1 MKCVVLEEK
10 KGIKDKESH
19 HYMSHHLPQWG
30 SFIGEG
36 PRSLNAKFTHFS
48 RLFGEFGSKNICFE
62 VSSSILRKLFG
73 RSAEVCD
80 RRVARSGFDTGA
92 RIALSS
98 FQKHLCLTRNFSSFW
113 ITRDICFANWV
124 TKTEKANWVTKT
136 EKANWVTKTEK
147 ANWVTKTKKDQ
158 IKTKLARQNWPVG
171 NRHRYRRGKN
181 VFDSWSGQIA
191 HSVTNGSPPL
201 RRFFGAALSRR

>member
-10 KGIKDKESH
+10 KGIKDKKSH

-36 PRSLNAKFTHFS
+36 PRSLNTKFTHFS

-62 VSSSILRKLFG
+62 VSLSILRKLFG

-136 EKANWVTKTEK
+136 EK
-147 ANWVTKTKKDQ
+147 DQ

-181 VFDSWSGQIA
+181 VFDSSSGQIA